1 MNNMKL
7 FTIIPVLVFTMSL
20 WAQET
25 PDSSQ
30 FEKYS
35 TSYEFSDG
43 IYLSFNDFKNNNPIQ
58 FSQTNL
64 PEVEQIRPEESIISI
79 KTLEYYDNFGNQQTI
94 SIENVWGYCFQDKIY
109 IAWSGRFHLI
119 PYIGNISHFV
129 AKIIVYNDKMN
140 DPFYNP
146 YYIYSG
152 PSSYSS
158 VETRQL
164 ILDTKNGNIYEFSPE
179 AVRQLIKNDSVLSEE
194 FSHMRKRKQKK
205 LMFYYI
211 RLYNEFHPIYFPKI

>member
-1 MNNMKL
+1 MNYLKL
-7 FTIIPVLVFTMSL
+7 ITVIASMVFTL
-20 WAQET
+20 PTWAQET

-43 IYLSFNDFKNNNPIQ
+43 IYLSFSDFKNNSPIQ

-79 KTLEYYDNFGNQQTI
+79 KNLEYYDNFGNQQTI
-94 SIENVWGYCFQDKIY
+94 SIENVWGYCFQYKIY
-109 IAWSGRFHLI
+109 ISWSGRFHLI

-129 AKIIVYNDKMN
+129 AKIIVYNDNMN

-146 YYIYSG
+146 YSISSG
-152 PSSYSS
+152 TSSYTN
-158 VETRQL
+158 VETKQL

-179 AVRQLIKNDSVLSEE
+179 AVSQLIKNDSVLFEE
-194 FSHMRKRKQKK
+194 FSNIKKRKQKK

-211 RLYNEFHPIYFPKI
+211 RLYNDSHPIYFPKI